1 MDARDRHNGQRDER
15 TDGRT
20 DEETRRVS
28 SSVRLLD
35 GVLHFVWRG
44 RIIRAKLLVLCLM
57 AEKENL
63 KSHLRSHS
71 SSNRERISSDAPHSS
86 NSASEYFSVQV
97 RCDVYSGAVFH
108 HRPCL
113 FRKNAAHKKTT
124 PTN

>member
-1 MDARDRHNGQRDER
+1 MTDTTDKETNER
-15 TDGRT
+15 TDGQT
-20 DEETRRVS
+20 KRRVCPS
-28 SSVRLLD
+28 LNLD